1 MSDDYFA
8 ELAKLASDLSKKT
21 SQLDEMMQALYNV
34 NASVGDRDKL
44 MKLINHMAKFNK
56 PKPEKPQTTTP
67 QTTTPQTATPQTAI
81 PQTATPS
88 NPSTSAPNSGAKGDF
103 MYDLFNSPAMM
114 SIIKEHFNKK
124 KK

>member
-56 PKPEKPQTTTP
+56 PKPEKLPEKLP
-67 QTTTPQTATPQTAI
+67 EK

>member
-21 SQLDEMMQALYNV
+21 SQLDEMMQAIYNV
-34 NASVGDRDKL
+34 NASFGDREKL

-56 PKPEKPQTTTP
+56 PKPDASKTDTP
-67 QTTTPQTATPQTAI
+67 KTDTPK
-81 PQTATPS
+81 TATPS
-88 NPSTSAPNSGAKGDF
+88 NPSTSAPNAGPKGDF

-114 SIIKEHFNKK
+114 SIIKEHYNKK

>member
-1 MSDDYFA
+1 MSNDYFA
-8 ELAKLASDLSKKT
+8 ELAKLASDLSKRT

-34 NASVGDRDKL
+34 NLSIGDRDKM

-56 PKPEKPQTTTP
+56 PKPNAPQSTTP
-67 QTTTPQTATPQTAI
+67 NKPTTSTPNA
-81 PQTATPS
+81 
-88 NPSTSAPNSGAKGDF
+88 NDKKGDF

-114 SIIKEHFNKK
+114 SIIKEHYSKK

>member
-1 MSDDYFA
+1 MSNDYFT
-8 ELAKLASDLSKKT
+8 ELAKLASDLSKRT

-34 NASVGDRDKL
+34 NLSIGDRDKM

-56 PKPEKPQTTTP
+56 PKPNKPTTSTP
-67 QTTTPQTATPQTAI
+67 NA
-81 PQTATPS
+81 
-88 NPSTSAPNSGAKGDF
+88 NDKKGDF

-114 SIIKEHFNKK
+114 SIIKEHYSKK

>member
-8 ELAKLASDLSKKT
+8 ELAKLANDLSKRT

-34 NASVGDRDKL
+34 NLSIGDRDKM

-56 PKPEKPQTTTP
+56 PKPNAPP
-67 QTTTPQTATPQTAI
+67 S
-81 PQTATPS
+81 ATPS
-88 NPSTSAPNSGAKGDF
+88 GPSTSTPNTNSQKGDF

-114 SIIKEHFNKK
+114 SIIKEHYSKK

>member
-8 ELAKLASDLSKKT
+8 DLAKLASDLSKKT

-56 PKPEKPQTTTP
+56 PKPEPS
-67 QTTTPQTATPQTAI
+67 QTATP
-81 PQTATPS
+81 TPS
-88 NPSTSAPNSGAKGDF
+88 KPSTSAPNSGAKGDF

>member
-1 MSDDYFA
+1 VIYP
-8 ELAKLASDLSKKT
+8 KRT

-34 NASVGDRDKL
+34 NASIGDQDKL

-56 PKPEKPQTTTP
+56 QKPNE
-67 QTTTPQTATPQTAI
+67 PQTATP
-81 PQTATPS
+81 PKNP
-88 NPSTSAPNSGAKGDF
+88 NPSTSAPNSGTKGDF

>member
-1 MSDDYFA
+1 MVKKMSDDYFA

-34 NASVGDRDKL
+34 NASVGDREKL

-56 PKPEKPQTTTP
+56 QKPESFQTG
-67 QTTTPQTATPQTAI
+67 A
-81 PQTATPS
+81 PS
-88 NPSTSAPNSGAKGDF
+88 NPSTSAPKVGEKGDF